1 MYAAVVP
8 GRYVLNKGFVNII
21 WCLPSAMQIGHLF
34 IYLFLLQLPQFNIL
48 PCILKLIFF
57 SILKMWQEMWNSP
70 KTSTTQHHEVKFQR
84 KFSEDQNVSMV
95 NQSNSDQQITKN
107 AINQN
112 DIFDEN
118 SIRNADIIFENNDSM
133 TKLSRQNKIKKT
145 KNFIEDFKENQD
157 LDLSDRKTFLAM
169 KRKLILK
176 RIESEI
182 KANEAQIRIHQ
193 KTEAVQ
199 DAILKNELLK
209 TQTLRGKMLNKPK
222 NSGKAVSMKKVYE

>member
-1 MYAAVVP
+1 
-8 GRYVLNKGFVNII
+8 
-21 WCLPSAMQIGHLF
+21 
-34 IYLFLLQLPQFNIL
+34 
-48 PCILKLIFF
+48 
-57 SILKMWQEMWNSP
+57 MWNSP
-70 KTSTTQHHEVKFQR
+70 KTSTQHHEVKFQR
-84 KFSEDQNVSMV
+84 KFSEDQNVSML

-107 AINQN
+107 ATNQN

-133 TKLSRQNKIKKT
+133 PKLSRQNKIKKT
-145 KNFIEDFKENQD
+145 KILIEDFEENQD
-157 LDLSDRKTFLAM
+157 LDLCDRKVFLAM

-182 KANEAQIRIHQ
+182 KVNEAQIRIHQ